1 MLQNSEIY
9 LLIPN
14 RPSIF
19 VQSGAK
25 SVLPESLPILERS
38 LNNFRYNLSTTPEQT
53 CKGCPAKLTHK
64 ILSPLIPTDR

>member
-14 RPSIF
+14 RPSLF

-38 LNNFRYNLSTTPEQT
+38 QIA
-53 CKGCPAKLTHK
+53 GKLT
-64 ILSPLIPTDR
+64 SDFFGV